1 MSCASSLNYVPLTN
15 TQIVP
20 MDPMTE
26 KTFSQI
32 TNLKQKAPGLK
43 IWISLGGW
51 TFNDNGTDT
60 QSVWGDIALSPT
72 NRAIFTGNQYRFM
85 MTWSFDGVDIDW

>member
-1 MSCASSLNYVPLTN
+1 
-15 TQIVP
+15 